1 MLRNQYTHWHYDGA
15 ETHGSLYLKMG
26 GLLSCLWG
34 PLQSIILRKAAF
46 FAAFLLLG
54 ETIPQ

>member
-26 GLLSCLWG
+26 GLLS
-34 PLQSIILRKAAF
+34 
-46 FAAFLLLG
+46 
-54 ETIPQ
+54 